1 MAARDITNV
10 AASSSEFIL
19 SEKVLRNWT
28 VPYKMLKFLSNRPFS
43 YSAKEPGSS
52 VIFIH
57 F

>member
-28 VPYKMLKFLSNRPFS
+28 VPYKMLKFSSNRPFS